1 MSQHTA
7 SDYDRP
13 RQHAKQAANNAAAA
27 VDTGDDP
34 PINFQDP
41 SLHDGVTLDYL
52 ISVLGFGLCR
62 AWIVFCLS
70 APLISP
76 SVNTSNWLYL
86 VFGALAAL
94 AVSFVVK
101 RLRTTVEW
109 LRCALYRAALL
120 TIVASGVIIPASY
133 VLRVDLLL
141 ISGFIVGGIG
151 AGILQVLW
159 GDRFACHRM
168 RFTALASPAAAIVT
182 GLVIALSTDGTS
194 IIGFAVIPL
203 ASLALLV
210 FEADRTGVPAK
221 SLFGKAPLEE
231 QLSEESANLQA
242 GGGIGATP
250 LQSQPCDEQV
260 GASDKRERHS
270 MALSMGKL
278 MFSIMTFSFLC
289 RLFDAIP
296 TSDDLF
302 AFLGGSAIFALVLV
316 GVVFLL
322 IVALLRDR
330 FDATLTYRLS
340 LPLMV
345 AGFVAIA
352 LFFDSHAALSLMLI
366 NVGYEFFDIL
376 AWVLFAEVSRRK
388 GENPLRV
395 FGLGVAFMFAGMAL
409 GNLVG
414 SVLDTLIASGA
425 VQITVVAM
433 LSTLSLVVVAFMVIP
448 EGVVAQLAHAV
459 RPDKKDD
466 AAA

>member
-76 SVNTSNWLYL
+76 SANTSNWLYL

-168 RFTALASPAAAIVT
+168 R
-182 GLVIALSTDGTS
+182 
-194 IIGFAVIPL
+194 
-203 ASLALLV
+203 
-210 FEADRTGVPAK
+210 
-221 SLFGKAPLEE
+221 
-231 QLSEESANLQA
+231 
-242 GGGIGATP
+242 
-250 LQSQPCDEQV
+250 
-260 GASDKRERHS
+260 
-270 MALSMGKL
+270 
-278 MFSIMTFSFLC
+278 
-289 RLFDAIP
+289 
-296 TSDDLF
+296 
-302 AFLGGSAIFALVLV
+302 
-316 GVVFLL
+316 
-322 IVALLRDR
+322 
-330 FDATLTYRLS
+330 
-340 LPLMV
+340 
-345 AGFVAIA
+345 
-352 LFFDSHAALSLMLI
+352 
-366 NVGYEFFDIL
+366 
-376 AWVLFAEVSRRK
+376 
-388 GENPLRV
+388 
-395 FGLGVAFMFAGMAL
+395 
-409 GNLVG
+409 
-414 SVLDTLIASGA
+414 
-425 VQITVVAM
+425 
-433 LSTLSLVVVAFMVIP
+433 
-448 EGVVAQLAHAV
+448 
-459 RPDKKDD
+459 
-466 AAA
+466 